1 MLLNDR
7 VKSLARLMEE
17 AGNADTGL
25 RRTLGPLTLTAMGIG
40 GIIGTGI
47 FVLTGIAAATKAGP
61 GLTISFAIA
70 GFVAALAALCYAEV
84 ASIVPI
90 AGSAYTYA
98 YVTVGGLLAWIIGW
112 DLILDYGVGAS
123 TVSIGWS
130 GALVDLL
137 HGGLGIAIPAQL
149 THSPFD
155 LDAAGHS
162 LHGIANLPAAF
173 IILAVMTLLIR
184 GTRESSLVNAV
195 IVVIKLSVIG
205 LFLAIG
211 ARHIDP
217 ANWHPYLPFGWHGVL
232 TGAAFIFFAY
242 IGFDAMSTAAEET
255 KNPRR
260 DLPIGIIATMITC
273 TVLYIAVVAVLTAVA
288 PYNTLNVPSP
298 VSHVILSLGINWA
311 GAFISVG
318 VLCGLT
324 TVLLTQIFGQSRII
338 FAMSRDGLL
347 PGVFNRLHGVWKTP
361 FAAIIGVGAA
371 AAVAAALTPIGVVS
385 ELSSIGALGA
395 FTFTAVALLILRYR
409 YPEVRGVFRVPF
421 VPLLPAVTIVS
432 SLFLVTQLQ
441 RFTLIGFSAWIAAG
455 LLIYAGY
462 GRRRSAIG
470 SQSPGAPH

>member
-98 YVTVGGLLAWIIGW
+98 YVTVGELLAWIIGW

-130 GALVDLL
+130 GALVDL
-137 HGGLGIAIPAQL
+137 
-149 THSPFD
+149 
-155 LDAAGHS
+155 
-162 LHGIANLPAAF
+162 
-173 IILAVMTLLIR
+173 
-184 GTRESSLVNAV
+184 
-195 IVVIKLSVIG
+195 
-205 LFLAIG
+205 
-211 ARHIDP
+211 
-217 ANWHPYLPFGWHGVL
+217 
-232 TGAAFIFFAY
+232 
-242 IGFDAMSTAAEET
+242 
-255 KNPRR
+255 RR
-260 DLPIGIIATMITC
+260 DLPIGIMATMITC
-273 TVLYIAVVAVLTAVA
+273 AVLYIAVVAVLTAVA
-288 PYNTLNVPSP
+288 PYNTLNGPSP

-338 FAMSRDGLL
+338 FAMS
-347 PGVFNRLHGVWKTP
+347 
-361 FAAIIGVGAA
+361 
-371 AAVAAALTPIGVVS
+371 
-385 ELSSIGALGA
+385 
-395 FTFTAVALLILRYR
+395 
-409 YPEVRGVFRVPF
+409 
-421 VPLLPAVTIVS
+421 
-432 SLFLVTQLQ
+432 
-441 RFTLIGFSAWIAAG
+441 
-455 LLIYAGY
+455 
-462 GRRRSAIG
+462 
-470 SQSPGAPH
+470 